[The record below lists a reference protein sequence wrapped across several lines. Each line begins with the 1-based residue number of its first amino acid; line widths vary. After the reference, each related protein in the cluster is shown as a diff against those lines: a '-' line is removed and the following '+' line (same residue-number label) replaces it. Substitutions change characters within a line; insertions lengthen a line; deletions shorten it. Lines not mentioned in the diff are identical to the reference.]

1 MIRNI
6 FDEMY
11 FGTKDV
17 WGGHLTSTSWNNMS
31 GLAKTIN
38 SVKYAVP
45 DTICLGFS
53 NHMLSDDENL
63 QVVWEIDKKRILFI
77 YSVSLPN
84 LNSVLRLATS
94 LDNPVV
100 VDCDNSMAPIR
111 FNLCSFHSLA

>member
-1 MIRNI
+1 MKRGLKNILIIILILILTIGTFNCAKKIMIRNI

-31 GLAKTIN
+31 GLAKTID

-53 NHMLSDDENL
+53 KLKMKTIFWLRIMERPVFWIN
-63 QVVWEIDKKRILFI
+63 QEIL
-77 YSVSLPN
+77 
-84 LNSVLRLATS
+84 
-94 LDNPVV
+94 
-100 VDCDNSMAPIR
+100 
-111 FNLCSFHSLA
+111 